1 MIGEFATLKLA
12 TQTDEALMLA
22 YGKGEFAAF
31 EEIYRRHRNTVYRM
45 MLRQGCRPG
54 IAEELCQEIW
64 MKLIAASASYVA
76 TAKFT
81 TWLFRVAQNHLIDHL
96 RTHGR
101 LADIEQSL
109 DAEEEDET
117 LQLTAPRTSQPEVH
131 SIRRENAAELI
142 EAIDA
147 LPAPQRETVLLH
159 FEAELTLEEI
169 AQITRTSRETVKSRL
184 RYGVR
189 KIRERLSAQP
199 LASLTCEAQA

>member
-1 MIGEFATLKLA
+1 
-12 TQTDEALMLA
+12 MLA

-64 MKLIAASASYVA
+64 MKVITASANYVV

-96 RTHGR
+96 RAHGK
-101 LADIEQSL
+101 LADVEQSL
-109 DAEEEDET
+109 DADDEDET
-117 LQLTAPRTSQPEVH
+117 LQLAAPHTSQPEVH

-189 KIRERLSAQP
+189 KIRERLAAQP
-199 LASLTCEAQA
+199 EAPLTCEAQA